1 MKKQMTNRTMELVS
15 LVIAN
20 RADEAIIILD
30 GDDYDKDILNDL
42 FAYSE
47 ISGEYAETFPLP
59 LYLLT
64 KANEIYF
71 RHDDFRDTVMPIV
84 HRNREGIKKLLNY
97 WESKGY
103 PIDVPIDFEKYREL
117 CAHFYFQDDDDW
129 DYLLDGTLSQ
139 LIEKG
144 YDENEAKMCMALL
157 TYDKPEIDHQIT
169 LGTNPDVWISGDVSP
184 EFCDWKTGMNGL
196 TSAYDSVSDA
206 QICYCNWAYW
216 ESKSEEK
223 LQPVGYDQIRG
234 LFGASAYEEL
244 IPTLERLA
252 GKSRK

>member
-1 MKKQMTNRTMELVS
+1 MRKQMTNRTMELVS

-20 RADEAIIILD
+20 RADEAITILESN
-30 GDDYDKDILNDL
+30 DYDKDILNDL

-47 ISGEYAETFPLP
+47 ISGEYAETYHLP

-64 KANEIYF
+64 KANETYF
-71 RHDDFRDTVMPIV
+71 KYDDFCDTSMPIV
-84 HRNREGIKKLLNY
+84 YRNLAGIKKLLHY
-97 WESKGY
+97 WKSKGY
-103 PIDVPIDFEKYREL
+103 PVDTPIDFEKYREL
-117 CAHFYFQDDDDW
+117 CAHFSFGDDDDW

-157 TYDKPEIDHQIT
+157 TYDKSEIDYQIA

-184 EFCDWKTGMNGL
+184 EFCDWTVGMNGL
-196 TSAYDSVSDA
+196 TTAYDSVSDA
-206 QICYCNWAYW
+206 QICYGNWIYW
-216 ESKSEEK
+216 ESKLGEK
-223 LQPVGYDQIRG
+223 TKPVGFYQIRG
-234 LFGASAYEEL
+234 LFGAAAYEEL